1 MNGELHGLCAI
12 TLHANKALRENT
24 AFAPLPE
31 NYILD
36 RKFIFSE
43 SFGFCMS
50 AEKWFEVSVKRGM
63 HAVQLIVPVKSR
75 NRSLLGFVNMTR
87 AYLVLF
93 RKDRGPAVLVPYWS
107 FDPENNGWHVIYR
120 ENEWVDKS
128 VGVPVFEDETE
139 ELISVLGEIEA
150 LAEKLTGGDED
161 ARDAARTRLT
171 EGNLHY
177 AVILAREFA
186 GKGVPLIDLIQET
199 NLSLMESLDAYGAGD
214 GDLEDFLEKGARKTL
229 RALVKEEEGFARMQE
244 DMTNAA
250 NRVLEAVKEQEAE
263 EGRALS
269 AEELAERLGMPVSRV
284 EAVLKESAKA
294 IRNAEK

>member
-1 MNGELHGLCAI
+1 MNTQEAFKKGLETIRRLAGDHGGAVTVSEILQAFPGVDLDEDQIGEIYDYLERENI
-12 TLHANKALRENT
+12 TLKDYVPHDTRTLDLSGEEEEDAELSE
-24 AFAPLPE
+24 E
-31 NYILD
+31 D
-36 RKFIFSE
+36 RKMLDF
-43 SFGFCMS
+43 
-50 AEKWFEVSVKRGM
+50 
-63 HAVQLIVPVKSR
+63 
-75 NRSLLGFVNMTR
+75 
-87 AYLVLF
+87 YLEDLE
-93 RKDRGPAVLVPYWS
+93 AVLP
-107 FDPENNGWHVIYR
+107 
-120 ENEWVDKS
+120 
-128 VGVPVFEDETE
+128 
-139 ELISVLGEIEA
+139 LAQGEIEA
-150 LAEKLTGGDED
+150 LAEKLTGSDED

-186 GKGVPLIDLIQET
+186 GKGVPLIDLIQEA
-199 NLSLMESLDAYGAGD
+199 NLSLMESLDVYGTGD

>member
-1 MNGELHGLCAI
+1 M
-12 TLHANKALRENT
+12 
-24 AFAPLPE
+24 
-31 NYILD
+31 LD
-36 RKFIFSE
+36 F
-43 SFGFCMS
+43 
-50 AEKWFEVSVKRGM
+50 
-63 HAVQLIVPVKSR
+63 
-75 NRSLLGFVNMTR
+75 
-87 AYLVLF
+87 YLEDLE
-93 RKDRGPAVLVPYWS
+93 AVLP
-107 FDPENNGWHVIYR
+107 
-120 ENEWVDKS
+120 
-128 VGVPVFEDETE
+128 
-139 ELISVLGEIEA
+139 LAQGEIEA